1 MLLYVC
7 YARYIRKDS
16 VIKIG
21 GYGFLIVMT
30 GSMEPTIEKNEFILI
45 KECQTY
51 HTNDVATY
59 LDVYGNLITHRIL
72 QIDEQNFI
80 TKGDSN
86 EISDESTNIHNIQGK
101 VIFHSKI
108 LGIFYLYYLK
118 GIVCIYIAILVALYL
133 KEEFRKEKNNEK
145 EKEEK

>member
-1 MLLYVC
+1 MIVLLYVC
-7 YARYIRKDS
+7 YAKFIRKDC
-16 VIKIG
+16 VVKIG

-51 HTNDVATY
+51 HINDIATY
-59 LDVYGNLITHRIL
+59 LDVYDNLITHRIL
-72 QIDEQNFI
+72 QIDENNFT

-86 EISDESTNIHNIQGK
+86 EISDETTNIHNIQGK
-101 VIFHSKI
+101 VVFHSKT

-118 GIVCIYIAILVALYL
+118 FVVCIYIAIMFLVYL
-133 KEEFRKEKNNEK
+133 QEKLRREKKNEEEQT
-145 EKEEK
+145 